1 MDRNQEE
8 RLCGYAFFMAH
19 ICKALA
25 TCYCV
30 FRGSLHMVI
39 ITQPILQQGSKDS
52 KK

>member
-1 MDRNQEE
+1 M
-8 RLCGYAFFMAH
+8 CAWAFSMAH

-30 FRGSLHMVI
+30 FRALLHVVN
-39 ITQPILQQGSKDS
+39 ITQPILQQGNENS